1 MQHIALCAQKYMC
14 VMDKR
19 NACGVEIKCLYIIT
33 VIITMCVI

>member
-1 MQHIALCAQKYMC
+1 VHNKYIC

-19 NACGVEIKCLYIIT
+19 NACVEIKCLYIIT